1 MSDLPESPDPA
12 VIIPLLFL
20 FGMLPVGVVMLTS
33 YTKIVVVFSLLRN
46 ALGLQQVPPPTVTN
60 GLALVLTWYVMYPVG
75 MEVMQL
81 TQERQLQRGVTQTQA
96 QERPLA
102 GIGTLELVQIA
113 KEPLRAFLDKH
124 VSDRERAFFAD
135 AARRLM
141 PPENGRS
148 VDTRDFVVLVPAFAV
163 SQLTEAFVIGVLIAL
178 PFVVVDIVVANV
190 LMALGMQMMSP
201 AMISLPIK
209 LLLFVVLDGWSRL
222 AHALVLSYH

>member
-1 MSDLPESPDPA
+1 
-12 VIIPLLFL
+12 
-20 FGMLPVGVVMLTS
+20 
-33 YTKIVVVFSLLRN
+33 
-46 ALGLQQVPPPTVTN
+46 
-60 GLALVLTWYVMYPVG
+60 
-75 MEVMQL
+75 
-81 TQERQLQRGVTQTQA
+81 
-96 QERPLA
+96 
-102 GIGTLELVQIA
+102 
-113 KEPLRAFLDKH
+113 
-124 VSDRERAFFAD
+124 
-135 AARRLM
+135 M
-141 PPENGRS
+141 PPENGSS